1 MGDPSQN
8 GVSRGLCDFELN
20 GSLSLLLQNQRLR
33 CRGLTVA
40 DVAHLQLHETHARSL
55 LSIAK
60 LKRASSR
67 HRLAT
72 CKRTRI
78 AQISLSLNGVF
89 WPTSLP
95 LFQGSRVV
103 VVNALVSI
111 IGPFCWGATILQFFE
126 KT

>member
-1 MGDPSQN
+1 MRS
-8 GVSRGLCDFELN
+8 
-20 GSLSLLLQNQRLR
+20 
-33 CRGLTVA
+33 
-40 DVAHLQLHETHARSL
+40 HARSL

-60 LKRASSR
+60 LKRASSL
-67 HRLAT
+67 HRLAI

-103 VVNALVSI
+103 VVNAMVSI
-111 IGPFCWGATILQFFE
+111 IGSFCWGASILQFFE
-126 KT
+126 KTVDDPKRSLGSLDSSHLTRRECGHPDRRVAHASGDF